1 MANLTGLVNIV
12 NDMFDVLDAL
22 ITNMVDLMTGN
33 LLVLIVVGAFIGL
46 IVGIIV
52 LLLNYIKKAFGSAVP
67 KTRMK

>member
-1 MANLTGLVNIV
+1 MANLSGLVTIV

-33 LLVLIVVGAFIGL
+33 LIVLVVVGAFITL

-52 LLLNYIKKAFGSAVP
+52 LLLNYLKKAFGNAVP
-67 KTRMK
+67 STKMK